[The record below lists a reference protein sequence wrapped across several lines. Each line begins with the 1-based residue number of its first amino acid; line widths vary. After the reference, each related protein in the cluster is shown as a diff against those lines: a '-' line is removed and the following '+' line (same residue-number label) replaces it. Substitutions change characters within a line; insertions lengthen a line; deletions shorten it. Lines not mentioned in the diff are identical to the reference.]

1 MPTWGK
7 LSNISRLKDLTTLHR
22 NVTKSS
28 ESQTLQSNAS
38 PGNKSGSNY
47 PQADFNSSRSVP
59 ASRVSAK
66 SRTTSVN
73 GVAVARSG
81 NMDFKSKKPTKKSR
95 VVEISDSEDNDSLE
109 REAAL
114 ASPEKGAE
122 TRKATKVCKS
132 FYISS
137 NMYLKYRD

>member
-28 ESQTLQSNAS
+28 ESQTLQSNSKNAS

-73 GVAVARSG
+73 GVAVTRSG

-122 TRKATKVCKS
+122 SRKATKVCK
-132 FYISS
+132 FIYISS
-137 NMYLKYRD
+137 NMY